1 MASTLAVD
9 GRWDDQHTP
18 TYLDELLET
27 LRVVGVV
34 GIGWGL
40 VCLGLGGRLAMFLLR
55 LTSPDYVRGVLS
67 DDGFIIG
74 RFTLSGTYNLA
85 VLGAAFGVIGAA
97 AYIAVAPWLIG
108 PPGFRRFTV
117 ALTSAAIGGSGTIHY
132 DGIDFH
138 ALKPQAFAL
147 ALFIALPFLFG
158 YGVALLVDKV
168 AERGSWTRRGRT
180 AWVLPLVLLVLIA
193 ANPLVAVVPTVAAI
207 IAVLLV
213 ARRLF
218 HRPIASSPVGT
229 FAARTFYFAIA
240 AYSFS
245 QLGMDLVDFA

>member
-67 DDGFIIG
+67 DDGFVIG

-85 VLGAAFGVIGAA
+85 VLGAALGVIGAA
-97 AYIAVAPWLIG
+97 AYVAVAPWLIG
-108 PPGFRRFTV
+108 SPGFRRFTV

-147 ALFIALPFLFG
+147 GLFLVLPFVFG
-158 YGVALLVDKV
+158 YGVATLVDRV
-168 AERGSWTRRGRT
+168 AERDSWTRRGKT
-180 AWVLPLVLLVLIA
+180 AWVLPVALLVLIA
-193 ANPLVAVVPTVAAI
+193 ANPLAGVVPIVAAI
-207 IAVLLV
+207 ISALLV
-213 ARRLF
+213 VRRLF
-218 HRPIASSPVGT
+218 HRAITSSPAGT
-229 FAARTFYFAIA
+229 LAARTFYFVIA
-240 AYSFS
+240 LYSFS
-245 QLGMDLVDFA
+245 QLGMDLADFA